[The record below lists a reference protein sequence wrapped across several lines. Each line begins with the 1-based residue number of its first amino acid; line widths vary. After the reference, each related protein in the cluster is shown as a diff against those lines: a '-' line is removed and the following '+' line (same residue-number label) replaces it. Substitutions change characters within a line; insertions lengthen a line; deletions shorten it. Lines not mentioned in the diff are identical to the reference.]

1 MMTSFS
7 ETKLKNMCKIFQ
19 IQIILI
25 FVISVPSSVC
35 VRECKAPGLYLTVIE
50 FQGPWADLWFIQEL
64 EGKG

>member
-7 ETKLKNMCKIFQ
+7 ESKLKNRCRIFQ

-35 VRECKAPGLYLTVIE
+35 ALECKAPGLYLTVIE
-50 FQGPWADLWFIQEL
+50 FQELWADLWFIPEL